1 MLLLHDNPF
10 HITRVGGALF
20 LEDAPE
26 PLISKMT
33 ALGMVNEDM
42 QLSSAF
48 VVELAQDDADN
59 LFFRMLE
66 RPEKEAELA
75 SMLQIISR
83 LARSDRNKNAP
94 LILKGLFCYAT
105 DTLPPY
111 FAPVMHSRFRT
122 IYLRTIM
129 LHLSELLYEEYAQ
142 TDWGQE

>member
-48 VVELAQDDADN
+48 VEELAQDDADN

-66 RPEKEAELA
+66 RQKMGKKIRLTSREA
-75 SMLQIISR
+75 MI
-83 LARSDRNKNAP
+83 
-94 LILKGLFCYAT
+94 
-105 DTLPPY
+105 
-111 FAPVMHSRFRT
+111 
-122 IYLRTIM
+122 
-129 LHLSELLYEEYAQ
+129 
-142 TDWGQE
+142 